1 MTNSTNLIYYEGGCY
16 GTFVEWSCYYFS
28 NIIQDTPFIKD
39 GSSHEYVG
47 NFLEP
52 SEKVFEFISSK
63 STEKFARCHTGLFR
77 NKQLSYFYNNTH
89 YNICF
94 DDLLFVNNSFKN
106 ILVLHPTSSTFLW
119 MQNNMFQKCTFD
131 DNTFETWFEPY
142 GYDKN
147 YYAVNLKNNIED
159 KIKVFINREMSREKF
174 LRWGKESIE
183 DFEIWEFRELLSQYW
198 FNRFKDSL
206 TCWDD
211 LAKDF
216 KQIKFM
222 SLNSFKEDPLNTII
236 SYLNYFNIPTPPL
249 DKLNNIIDQWKS
261 KQIHMYKDDIVIKIV
276 NSIIN
281 KENFDWSN
289 QNLTILDESYIQ
301 KVLMDRGIR
310 LKCFGLNKFPT
321 NTADFLSILE

>member
-28 NIIQDTPFIKD
+28 NLLKDIPFKKD
-39 GSSHEYVG
+39 GSSHEYLG

-52 SEKVFEFISSK
+52 PEKLFEFISSK
-63 STEKFARCHTGLFR
+63 DEEQFARCHIGLFK
-77 NKQLSYFYNNTH
+77 NKQLSYYYNNKF
-89 YNICF
+89 YDICF
-94 DDLLFVNNSFKN
+94 EDLSFVNKNFKN
-106 ILVLHPTSSTFLW
+106 ILVLHPTTSTFLW
-119 MQNNMFQKCTFD
+119 MQNNVFQKCTFD
-131 DNTFETWFEPY
+131 DNTFKTWFEPY
-142 GYDKN
+142 GYDKS

-159 KIKVFINREMSREKF
+159 KIKVFINQEMGEEKF
-174 LRWGKESIE
+174 LMWGKESIE

-211 LAKDF
+211 LSKDF
-216 KQIKFM
+216 RQIKFV
-222 SLNSFKEDPLNTII
+222 SLNFFKEDPLNTII
-236 SYLNYFNIPTPPL
+236 SYLNYFDIPTPPL

-261 KQIHMYKDDIVIKIV
+261 KQIHMYKDDVVIEII

-281 KENFDWSN
+281 KENLDWSN

-301 KVLMDRGIR
+301 KVLMDKGIK
-310 LKCFGLNKFPT
+310 LKCFGLNTFPT
-321 NTADFLSILE
+321 NTTDFLSILE